1 MERTIMAAR
10 LHPGSLVLGV
20 RNFDKDIPLRSKLG
34 NKITRTVFRI
44 VSRTKVTDTQTGL
57 RAFNFSLLDYM
68 LQTEGSRYEYEMNML
83 LHCHRNGIPVVEI
96 PIKTVYL
103 DRENSSSHFH
113 PFRDSIKI
121 LKTIFK
127 FASSSLASFALDY
140 VLFMALAAV
149 TRGFQYGVLMS
160 NVIARLGSGTFNY
173 LLNRNLVFKDQQN
186 ARKTF
191 LGYLLLATGI
201 LLANNVVLSFY
212 TYMLGISVWLAKILT
227 EVTLFLISLTVQTTL
242 IFKKDTHHKLQKTE
256 VKKYDSDTSRK
267 AV

>member
-1 MERTIMAAR
+1 
-10 LHPGSLVLGV
+10 
-20 RNFDKDIPLRSKLG
+20 
-34 NKITRTVFRI
+34 
-44 VSRTKVTDTQTGL
+44 
-57 RAFNFSLLDYM
+57 
-68 LQTEGSRYEYEMNML
+68 
-83 LHCHRNGIPVVEI
+83 
-96 PIKTVYL
+96 
-103 DRENSSSHFH
+103 
-113 PFRDSIKI
+113 
-121 LKTIFK
+121 
-127 FASSSLASFALDY
+127 
-140 VLFMALAAV
+140 MALAAV

-160 NVIARLGSGTFNY
+160 NAIARLGSGTFNY

-227 EVTLFLISLTVQTTL
+227 EITLFLISLTVQTTL
-242 IFKKDTHHKLQKTE
+242 IFKKDTHHKSQKTE